1 MKMVYYFT
9 SNSVDPP
16 VTLYMGKDK
25 FESMCTICTQKSYHR
40 VDPTSQRRGTYQ
52 TRMGRGCMVKPIA
65 RSPIITSVLVVDS
78 FCPGYATH
86 HAFLQSQPRAA
97 FQCRSVTIP
106 TKSIV
111 PCRKS
116 LLGTHLCTPTD
127 GPRMGQITIST
138 SRRMRAVDK
147 GQLD

>member
-40 VDPTSQRRGTYQ
+40 VDPTPQRRGAYQ

-65 RSPIITSVLVVDS
+65 RSPTITSVLVVDS

-86 HAFLQSQPRAA
+86 HCNPSLKACSNAVASRYQQNL
-97 FQCRSVTIP
+97 
-106 TKSIV
+106 IV